1 MVSNYVWIGVVIG
14 VFFVGIGVSYV
25 AFSNMYDDGDD
36 TFPMKFKNQ
45 QDFDQM
51 MSQNPKMSQQWMD
64 IQTQEMN
71 ISKSGNDESDKKE
84 KGWMKKQQTRNQ
96 IGLMIQDAEI
106 RAQVKEE
113 AFSVTSSTEI
123 REDVIATGKSSDN
136 SILVQIKS
144 TAPKAGQ
151 FLELIE
157 TFHDNDGNILEHV
170 NHEIHVA
177 QDGETVLKMSELH
190 SHYGDVVYWTRELKS
205 DSPIEVEVTING
217 LGMEEPLIGP
227 FDDVITI
234 TIPP

>member
-84 KGWMKKQQTRNQ
+84 KGWMKKPQTRNQ